1 VIHRE
6 VHALAMALAFPIRL
20 TQALAPAT
28 FMGMTPVWSRKEVH
42 DWMTFTV
49 KDHEEMP
56 VDVGL
61 TDPIE

>member
-1 VIHRE
+1 ME
-6 VHALAMALAFPIRL
+6 M
-20 TQALAPAT
+20 
-28 FMGMTPVWSRKEVH
+28 MPVWTRKDVH

-56 VDVGL
+56 TDVGL